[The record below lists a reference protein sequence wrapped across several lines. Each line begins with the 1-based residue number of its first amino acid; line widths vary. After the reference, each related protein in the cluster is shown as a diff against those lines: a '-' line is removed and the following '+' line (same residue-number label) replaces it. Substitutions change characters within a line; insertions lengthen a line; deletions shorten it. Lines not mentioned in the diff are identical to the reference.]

1 MCWLVTIALLVGGA
15 DRTES
20 KDAKDRAKLRALMEV
35 NRKAFPKVTE
45 ITAEALQAKLNNE
58 SVVLVDVRPEAERSI
73 SVIPGAISAAEFEEN
88 PSKYQGSVVAC
99 YCTVVTAAA
108 PTRKSG
114 VSRGPRSSTLTA
126 AFWRGVRLVAN
137 YRRRRASRPGESM
150 STVASGTSCQRR
162 TSRCGELPL
171 AGFSIPI
178 L

>member
-99 YCTVVTAAA
+99 YCTVGYRSGAYAEKWRKQGTPILNFNGSILAWCQAGGKLQTPTGQ
-108 PTRKSG
+108 PTRRVHVYGRK
-114 VSRGPRSSTLTA
+114 
-126 AFWRGVRLVAN
+126 WNLVPEA
-137 YRRRRASRPGESM
+137 YEP
-150 STVASGTSCQRR
+150 VW
-162 TSRCGELPL
+162 
-171 AGFSIPI
+171 
-178 L
+178 